1 MQSQKENL
9 FYFYFQVS
17 KKVLSLRD
25 FWLIIN
31 LGGKK
36 CHKVDESGREMGA
49 TFRGEYSHTIDAK
62 GRLIIPSKF
71 REILGE
77 NFVVTRGF
85 DGCLFVFAEDGW
97 EDFESKIQALPLDNK
112 DARLLSRFFIAG
124 AADVELDKQGRINI
138 PSTLIQHAA
147 IEKDAI
153 IAGVGGRIEIWSKE
167 RWEMSTTFDDI
178 DDIASKMSQYGLS
191 I

>member
-1 MQSQKENL
+1 M
-9 FYFYFQVS
+9 
-17 KKVLSLRD
+17 SLRD

>member
-1 MQSQKENL
+1 M
-9 FYFYFQVS
+9 S
-17 KKVLSLRD
+17 KKVLRLVG

-36 CHKVDESGREMGA
+36 WQKVDESGIKVGN

-71 REILGE
+71 RESLGE
-77 NFVVTRGF
+77 NFVVTRGL
-85 DGCLFVFAEDGW
+85 DGCLFVFTSEGW
-97 EDFESKIQALPLDNK
+97 DEFESKIQVLPIDNK
-112 DARLLSRFFIAG
+112 DARMLSRFFIAG
-124 AADVELDKQGRINI
+124 AADAEVDKQGRINI
-138 PSTLIQHAA
+138 PANLIQHAA
-147 IEKDAI
+147 IEKDAV
-153 IAGVGGRIEIWSKE
+153 IAGVGGRLEIWSKE

-178 DDIASKMSQYGLS
+178 DDIAAKMSQYGLS